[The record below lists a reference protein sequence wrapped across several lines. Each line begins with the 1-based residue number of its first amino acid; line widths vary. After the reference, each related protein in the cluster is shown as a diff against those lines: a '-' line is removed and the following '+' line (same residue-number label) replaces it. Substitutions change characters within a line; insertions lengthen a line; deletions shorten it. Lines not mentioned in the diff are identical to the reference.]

1 LCGKTIAA
9 GTFQCEHCGSSLVG
23 DDPHHGA
30 STADHSLEAVTTPL
44 LISGIGNVV
53 VGLLWLVTCYGII
66 FTVPMVILCVFEFS
80 LYWNAPR
87 MRPVQ
92 LVSRAQTLAVFE
104 ILVGLMNGVSL
115 VCGILVLVG
124 CSNLQRTGET

>member
-1 LCGKTIAA
+1 
-9 GTFQCEHCGSSLVG
+9 
-23 DDPHHGA
+23 
-30 STADHSLEAVTTPL
+30 L